1 MTRLL
6 VFLTIIA
13 TSTPALSQKD
23 LTDSQHLRALLEEV
37 RQLRRD
43 LQTATSAAQRVQ
55 IALYRLQLQDAAVA
69 RATRLVEE
77 SHSKLTDLAD
87 ARARIGGEMERSEDL
102 RNRIQDAADRDQ
114 LEQRLADLKR
124 DLERIARDEQQ
135 WRAKASQA
143 EQQLRDE
150 QIKLD
155 SLHSLLDQL
164 DQALERTGNS
174 SASASNR

>member
-87 ARARIGGEMERSEDL
+87 AR
-102 RNRIQDAADRDQ
+102 DRDQ

>member
-87 ARARIGGEMERSEDL
+87 ARAHIGGEMERSEDL

-124 DLERIARDEQQ
+124 DLESIARDEQQ
-135 WRAKASQA
+135 WRGKGRPKGHPRKRQ
-143 EQQLRDE
+143 
-150 QIKLD
+150 QIKNQ
-155 SLHSLLDQL
+155 SFP
-164 DQALERTGNS
+164 RS
-174 SASASNR
+174 SGQNDPQPRNH

>member
-1 MTRLL
+1 MTRLIL
-6 VFLTIIA
+6 I
-13 TSTPALSQKD
+13 SYD
-23 LTDSQHLRALLEEV
+23 CG
-37 RQLRRD
+37 
-43 LQTATSAAQRVQ
+43 
-55 IALYRLQLQDAAVA
+55 
-69 RATRLVEE
+69 
-77 SHSKLTDLAD
+77 KLTDLAD
-87 ARARIGGEMERSEDL
+87 ARAPIGGEMERLEDL
-102 RNRIQDAADRDQ
+102 RNRIHDTAARDR
-114 LEQRLADLKR
+114 LEQRLADSKR

-143 EQQLRDE
+143 EQQLKDE